1 MSKGIGAW
9 ERTEPY
15 ITVGIPHTGHVT
27 MEWAVNLKAL
37 KIPGGQDMA
46 YYYYSRGGT
55 IEIARNESVDGM
67 LENDSEWLFFLDS
80 DVIAP
85 PDAIQRL
92 MSYGLPIVS
101 GMYYVRG
108 PKQGALHPCCW
119 KLKPDTD
126 GSGKTDYQPVLEFG
140 FGALLEVD
148 ACGAGCLLIHRSVLE
163 KMKEK
168 GIKYFEYTSDHKGN
182 GMGEDFDF
190 CHKAQQLGYKVM
202 VDPTVMCEHLNI
214 TKVVYPGTID
224 FARV

>member
-1 MSKGIGAW
+1 MGL
-9 ERTEPY
+9 
-15 ITVGIPHTGHVT
+15 VT

-55 IEIARNESVDGM
+55 IEIARNESVEGM
-67 LENDSEWLFFLDS
+67 LESGSEWLFFLDS

-85 PDAIQRL
+85 PNAIERL
-92 MSYGLPIVS
+92 MSYGLPIVA
-101 GMYYVRG
+101 GMYYMRG
-108 PKQGALHPCCW
+108 PRQGVLHPCCW
-119 KLKPDTD
+119 KKKKEGEEGDT
-126 GSGKTDYQPVLEFG
+126 KEQYVPITEFG
-140 FGALLEVD
+140 FGTLLEVD
-148 ACGAGCLLIHRSVLE
+148 AVGAGCLLIHRSVLE

-168 GIKYFEYTSDHKGN
+168 GIKYFEYTSDHKGS

-190 CHKAQQLGYKVM
+190 CHKVKQLGYKVM

-214 TKVVYPGTID
+214 TKVVHPGNIE